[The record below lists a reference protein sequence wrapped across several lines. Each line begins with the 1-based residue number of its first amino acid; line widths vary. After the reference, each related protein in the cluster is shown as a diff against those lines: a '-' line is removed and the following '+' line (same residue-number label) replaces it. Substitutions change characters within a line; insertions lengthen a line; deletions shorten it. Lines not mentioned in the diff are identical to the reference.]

1 MLVISIGIVTSVSWS
16 QVIFSIILHVSF
28 QYIRCAKRKTVFS
41 EIILFDQMN
50 KILYLNKR
58 TMVIITVQWV
68 VTIPATVMIYSTMI
82 VLMLVCSY
90 DIKTIPTENMRRSSK
105 RGTIPGKKQRE
116 ESNNYTLEH
125 NRIEHYLKATTC
137 IRMMTVTI
145 E

>member
-1 MLVISIGIVTSVSWS
+1 
-16 QVIFSIILHVSF
+16 
-28 QYIRCAKRKTVFS
+28 
-41 EIILFDQMN
+41 MN

-58 TMVIITVQWV
+58 KMVIITVQWV

-105 RGTIPGKKQRE
+105 RGIIPGKKHRK

-125 NRIEHYLKATTC
+125 NRAEYYLKATTC
-137 IRMMTVTI
+137 IRMMTVTT